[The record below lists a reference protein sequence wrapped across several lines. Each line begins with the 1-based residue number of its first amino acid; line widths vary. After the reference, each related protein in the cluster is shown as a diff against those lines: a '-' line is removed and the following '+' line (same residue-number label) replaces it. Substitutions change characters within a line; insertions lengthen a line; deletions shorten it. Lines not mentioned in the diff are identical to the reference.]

1 MTTTTADATFSFL
14 LRSTVPLV
22 LAPLGQPGGVWLR
35 GVVRA
40 DPAHARV
47 VLSADTDP
55 TPAIALEYNLAPGGK
70 ALNVAAAVDH
80 ARFTIA
86 PQISDLLATHHRQP
100 HDSHGNVVVLAAS
113 TGFGNTADPAY
124 PDQRL
129 FSLFSVLV
137 HGGGF
142 PWFEDLYTFAGF
154 MFTDSNVC
162 RIYLHVT
169 GTDLTYGIDLPLTG
183 PDGRPTAG
191 FTPLPQELAPLVR
204 NGALGKRRVLDDTDE
219 YCTAVIDLSVFVGT
233 VFRADGGTAPSARS
247 PL

>member
-22 LAPLGQPGGVWLR
+22 LAPLGQSGGVRLR

-40 DPAHARV
+40 DLDHARV
-47 VLSADTDP
+47 ALSADTNLA
-55 TPAIALEYNLAPGGK
+55 PAMALEYNLAPGGK
-70 ALNVAAAVDH
+70 ALNVATVVDH

-86 PQISDLLATHHRQP
+86 PKISDLLVTHHRQP
-100 HDSHGNVVVLAAS
+100 HDSHGNLVVLAANV
-113 TGFGNTADPAY
+113 GFDNTAEPMY
-124 PDQRL
+124 PDQLL

-169 GTDLTYGIDLPLTG
+169 GTNLTYGVDLPLTG
-183 PDGRPTAG
+183 SDGHPTAG
-191 FTPLPQELAPLVR
+191 FTALPHELAPLVR
-204 NGALGKRRVLDDTDE
+204 NGDLGKRKVLDDTDD
-219 YCTAVIDLSVFVGT
+219 YCTAVIDLGTFVGT
-233 VFRADGGTAPSARS
+233 VFRTDGGTTPSARS